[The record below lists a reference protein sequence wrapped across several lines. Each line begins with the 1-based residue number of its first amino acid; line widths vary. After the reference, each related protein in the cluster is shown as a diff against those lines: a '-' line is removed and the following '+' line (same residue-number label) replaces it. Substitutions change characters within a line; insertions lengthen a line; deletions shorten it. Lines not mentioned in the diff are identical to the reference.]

1 MENII
6 DSYFNGQFDQLVRQ
20 IDEYGLRKFVLD
32 LDDSDYY
39 GLTHL
44 EKYSIIRKYFLLKP
58 E

>member
-32 LDDSDYY
+32 LDDSDY

-44 EKYSIIRKYFLLKP
+44 GKYSIIRKYFLLKP

>member
-32 LDDSDYY
+32 LDDSDYD
-39 GLTHL
+39 LTHL
-44 EKYSIIRKYFLLKP
+44 GKYSIIYIYFLLKP

>member
-32 LDDSDYY
+32 LDYSDY

-44 EKYSIIRKYFLLKP
+44 GKYSIIRKYFLLKP

>member
-20 IDEYGLRKFVLD
+20 INEYGLRKFVLD
-32 LDDSDYY
+32 LDDSDYD
-39 GLTHL
+39 LTHL